1 MGCKWSS
8 LYALGIETH
17 IQFLS
22 CVNPTLPLEISN
34 SQCRRV
40 NFLGSTAVSGVLV
53 NWRVQECRPEPHGG
67 GQGLLFGLVPLPL
80 LFLLPGF
87 GLFIAIPTKN
97 RCRWC
102 VSYRGIILLK
112 SEVQL
117 WGNPISTYARV
128 TQHTQTCAPCKITL
142 PVHKYLIEGR

>member
-87 GLFIAIPTKN
+87 GLFIAIPTKKPMQVVRVISGN
-97 RCRWC
+97 NFIEIRSTTMGQSNKYVRT
-102 VSYRGIILLK
+102 SY
-112 SEVQL
+112 
-117 WGNPISTYARV
+117 TA
-128 TQHTQTCAPCKITL
+128 HTDVRTMQNYPPRA
-142 PVHKYLIEGR
+142 